1 MTARTETLTLERDY
15 QAPPA
20 RAFAAWTRVDL
31 LGRWF
36 GCADDKRWNVHE
48 WDVRVGGRIH
58 VSLDF
63 DGRPFVVLGEFLV
76 VDPPRRLRYRWSD
89 DEVVDVA
96 IEPRGSGSRLRLAHT
111 FPAGDE
117 PRAILTAGWSHS
129 LAQLGQ
135 VGPAP
140 AGPAGGEEQ

>member
-1 MTARTETLTLERDY
+1 MSARNETLVLERDY
-15 QAPPA
+15 AAPPE
-20 RAFAAWTRVDL
+20 RVFAAWTRVDL

-48 WDVRVGGRIH
+48 WDVRPGGRIH

-63 DGRPFVVLGEFLV
+63 DGRAFVVLGEFLV

-89 DEVVDVA
+89 DQFVDVA
-96 IEPRGSGSRLRLAHT
+96 IEPRGNGSRLRLAHT

-117 PRAILTAGWSHS
+117 PRAVLTAGWTYS
-129 LAQLGQ
+129 LGQ
-135 VGPAP
+135 LALGRQ
-140 AGPAGGEEQ
+140 GGL